1 MIHVTGATALPKKIE
16 LLAFD
21 EAHVDDGATWVVV
34 GDKTSLSQ
42 IVVDMDAKRLVLKT
56 AKGSVFIMR

>member
-1 MIHVTGATALPKKIE
+1 MALLSWKVLARHGAGMKA
-16 LLAFD
+16 
-21 EAHVDDGATWVVV
+21 VYSWVVV